1 MATPTRS
8 LDDGRIWQTWDDL
21 SLRAKFLLFA
31 IALIVV
37 PGSVFAVVAFSGARA
52 AIEREV
58 GIQLHQIAEQGASAV
73 GVAIDRARRDAR
85 SWASQDLM
93 RDLVVGDL
101 DKRVSRFLATIG
113 AGNPAYRVVL
123 CVDAQ
128 GRTVAASS
136 GEWLGR
142 DAGALVSPVLL
153 DGREI
158 VSGPQRAAGLPG
170 EVLTIAVPIPDPDR
184 PGQRIGGL
192 VLVYDWE
199 AVGALLDDIRG
210 RLRDLGKRVEG
221 FLLDASGRVIAPSVA
236 QGGDLRAAVG
246 DRIWQPPAGIGF
258 GTELLPV
265 PAEGNVELLVGS
277 APVADRALR
286 WSVMFAEPTREALAQ
301 VSTVRR
307 RWIVMMISILIVGM
321 VTAVWLARQ
330 VLSPL
335 DEVARATANLVSHLD
350 RELPLL
356 PVRSRNEV
364 GQLAESFNKMTI
376 ELKRS
381 QEETLH
387 AAKFAF
393 AGELAALVAHEVRT
407 PLSVMRSS
415 AQMLAEPAERRA
427 GENAELVATIV
438 SEVDRIDRVVTALLE
453 LARPLEK
460 RVAPVRLGELLARA
474 ADFVAPRAD
483 KLGLRIERA
492 TGGVETRALC
502 DSEQIYQV
510 VLNLLVNSL
519 QALGAGGKIWLRMLA
534 PDDAMVGFEIGDDG
548 PGIPE
553 DLRGRL
559 FLPFVTGR
567 EEGTGLGLA
576 FVDRVVKAHGGRV
589 VLRSA
594 PGQGTMFEI
603 WLPAAGRET

>member
-1 MATPTRS
+1 MATPTRG
-8 LDDGRIWQTWDDL
+8 LDDGRIWQAWDDL
-21 SLRAKFLLFA
+21 SLRTKFLLFA
-31 IALIVV
+31 IALIVL

-142 DAGALVSPVLL
+142 DAGALVSPLL
-153 DGREI
+153 RDGREI

-221 FLLDASGRVIAPSVA
+221 FLLDASGQVIAPSVA

-246 DRIWQPPAGIGF
+246 DHTWKPPAGIGF

-265 PAEGNVELLVGS
+265 PTEGNVELLVGS
-277 APVADRALR
+277 APVADRALG

-307 RWIVMMISILIVGM
+307 RWVGMMLSILVVGM
-321 VTAVWLARQ
+321 VAAAWLARQ
-330 VLSPL
+330 VLRPL

-364 GQLAESFNKMTI
+364 GQLAESFNKMTV

-460 RVAPVRLGELLARA
+460 RVAPVRLGELLERA

-519 QALGAGGKIWLRMLA
+519 QALGAGGKIWLRTLA

-553 DLRGRL
+553 DLRERL

-594 PGQGTMFEI
+594 PGQGTVFEI